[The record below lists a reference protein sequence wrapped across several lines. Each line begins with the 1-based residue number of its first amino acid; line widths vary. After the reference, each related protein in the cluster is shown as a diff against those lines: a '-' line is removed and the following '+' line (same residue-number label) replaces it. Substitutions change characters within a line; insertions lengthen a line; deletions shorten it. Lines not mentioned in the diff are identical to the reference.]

1 MLSCENLQ
9 PEFFGKR
16 KSCVRGRSTHTI
28 LISYPSPTRIFSSTP
43 TISAFTQQLKACL
56 SFQQLSF
63 QTIAGLLKYSFVH
76 IIPFAQKRTLNLY
89 HPQLSKALFGQTY
102 LSDFIPYQ
110 ANQITPVL
118 QTSSFFH
125 FCTPTLL
132 PGPDGCAFPLYVPL
146 FIYLSKSVQK
156 SISLLTLS
164 SIVSVEQFPSSYS
177 KDFICTSQTTLS
189 FGLRLCLISPARVE
203 ESLRARFESNF
214 PLSCMYQMMG
224 KLIDFLWGNIT
235 WYIFTRQ

>member
-1 MLSCENLQ
+1 MILSQRFLLLSCENLQ

-89 HPQLSKALFGQTY
+89 H
-102 LSDFIPYQ
+102 
-110 ANQITPVL
+110 
-118 QTSSFFH
+118 
-125 FCTPTLL
+125 
-132 PGPDGCAFPLYVPL
+132 
-146 FIYLSKSVQK
+146 
-156 SISLLTLS
+156 
-164 SIVSVEQFPSSYS
+164 
-177 KDFICTSQTTLS
+177 
-189 FGLRLCLISPARVE
+189 LCLFSFLTTPCDVVHSVLCSPLNISDY
-203 ESLRARFESNF
+203 F
-214 PLSCMYQMMG
+214 LSTHKYLPKSTYQ
-224 KLIDFLWGNIT
+224 L
-235 WYIFTRQ
+235 YIFQFSVL

>member
-1 MLSCENLQ
+1 MILSQRFLLLSCENLQ
-9 PEFFGKR
+9 PEFFRKR
-16 KSCVRGRSTHTI
+16 KSCVRGGSTHTI
-28 LISYPSPTRIFSSTP
+28 LISYPSPTRIFSSIP
-43 TISAFTQQLKACL
+43 TIFAFIQQLKACL
-56 SFQQLSF
+56 SFQQLPF

-132 PGPDGCAFPLYVPL
+132 PGPDRCAFPPYVPL
-146 FIYLSKSVQK
+146 LSIFQNQFKIHLIVNTFLNCSNGTIPLLILKGFYLYLTDNSLFWIKIVSYLSCKSRR
-156 SISLLTLS
+156 IL
-164 SIVSVEQFPSSYS
+164 E
-177 KDFICTSQTTLS
+177 
-189 FGLRLCLISPARVE
+189 
-203 ESLRARFESNF
+203 
-214 PLSCMYQMMG
+214 G
-224 KLIDFLWGNIT
+224 KI
-235 WYIFTRQ
+235 